1 MSALPQTTIYNVN
14 KNKSLVIPAIVV
26 QIKQLNSCL
35 RYLSSTSH
43 YCGENHSIV
52 SSLILSH
59 SCFNPHSEPAC
70 HIKAKNR
77 NLYEFC
83 FVSSFLKQTFFS
95 FFFFYC
101 SAGGIEQKKEISFKL
116 LLGWYK
122 VLLRIEE
129 TVIFCHTF
137 LIFSYILFSV
147 FSFLCNLTFLE

>member
-1 MSALPQTTIYNVN
+1 MGKRCSKYEIKKKRGKKSEMSALPQTTIYNVN

-52 SSLILSH
+52 SSLIFSH
-59 SCFNPHSEPAC
+59 SCFNPHSESAC

-83 FVSSFLKQTFFS
+83 FVSSF
-95 FFFFYC
+95 FFFFL
-101 SAGGIEQKKEISFKL
+101 K
-116 LLGWYK
+116 
-122 VLLRIEE
+122 
-129 TVIFCHTF
+129 
-137 LIFSYILFSV
+137 
-147 FSFLCNLTFLE
+147 